1 MKIFK
6 IVLILLG
13 LLIATPLIIA
23 LFVPKTIEVSR
34 EVIIAKNR
42 SEIFQYVKQLKNQIE
57 YSKWQ
62 KMDPDQ
68 KVSFNGTDGTVGF
81 VYAWDSQKEDV
92 GAGEQEI
99 KAIVENERIDYE
111 LRFKRPFESTAGA
124 YMTFESASP
133 GETKVLWGFKGDTKY
148 PFNLMHLFIDMDK
161 MLGDDLNV
169 GLQNLKQ
176 IMETPKI
183 AGNDSVNVSM

>member
-6 IVLILLG
+6 IVLILVG
-13 LLIATPLIIA
+13 LLISTPLIIA
-23 LFVPKTIEVSR
+23 LFVPKTVEVSR
-34 EVIIAKNR
+34 EVIISKNR
-42 SEIFQYVKQLKNQIE
+42 VEVFQYVKILKNQLE

-62 KMDPDQ
+62 KMDPNQ
-68 KVSFNGTDGTVGF
+68 KITFTGTDGTVGF
-81 VYAWDSQKEDV
+81 VYAWDSEKEEV

-124 YMTFESASP
+124 YLTFAYVSP
-133 GETKVLWGFKGDTKY
+133 EETKVVWGFKGDTKY
-148 PFNLMHLFIDMDK
+148 PFNIIHLFMDMDK

-169 GLQNLKQ
+169 GLQNLKE

-183 AGNDSVNVSM
+183 ASTEKVNVIR